1 MCERWSW
8 WPHKWTVELFC
19 LLQCSWRAQIAGLH
33 SGETRWTV
41 TEGAGIYRVRSGRG
55 DSSRVASFPKQRVSG
70 QLIAEEDLWLA
81 DTREFLS
88 NCPEWPMAEATG
100 MQAEGSPMLS
110 NICILKILLGK
121 DEGPWGSY
129 QDLSKKR
136 IKKNQ
141 QFEQKL
147 GTDKHVMF
155 SVWTL
160 QSPALQILSSS
171 VIEAKMNLRLS
182 RKNSRDACSPW
193 ISLLGKKANS
203 GYEKRTQL
211 GIPQRQISLSN
222 FACLNIQ
229 SLRVSKAV
237 DSKLSAKMIFGSL
250 LLTGQLTEHLR
261 RKSEQTLV
269 AAADLR
275 LSALFLKVF
284 GWDMVATLM
293 GIDWYSIDGYVSL
306 WLQCNMNENMQWIQE
321 IHTCVLFFYQWRDS
335 SRQNRR
341 FFDQGT
347 VFTQVIL
354 KHLSQASG
362 ELVTA
367 VQRDAL
373 SVQAE
378 EEALCKAEEEGTIR
392 ILHSVLS
399 VYEIYWNRLRSWF
412 LAIFQS
418 FHLVHSMTPSI
429 HLLCSGSF
437 KQIPIRS
444 LRASVPR
451 YYQTQFWD
459 GHLSLLLCS
468 RSCFSAA
475 NVAPQSCKNS
485 GKIWIFARRPL
496 KKQPRRLGPNCRV
509 CIGK

>member
-1 MCERWSW
+1 MYLPVTHICFGHSETTRLRKPCAASHQPGQSNLRSGCWWMNGYRPFSESPEAKTQFLLSKRVCERWSW
-8 WPHKWTVELFC
+8 WPHKWSVELFC

-33 SGETRWTV
+33 AGETRWIV
-41 TEGAGIYRVRSGRG
+41 TEGAGFIRSGQLWWFTE
-55 DSSRVASFPKQRVSG
+55 SFC

-100 MQAEGSPMLS
+100 MQAEGAPILS

-129 QDLSKKR
+129 QELSKKR
-136 IKKNQ
+136 LKRTNNLNRSW
-141 QFEQKL
+141 EQTSMLCLVFGLCKALPSKYFCHLWLKL
-147 GTDKHVMF
+147 
-155 SVWTL
+155 
-160 QSPALQILSSS
+160 
-171 VIEAKMNLRLS
+171 R
-182 RKNSRDACSPW
+182 W
-193 ISLLGKKANS
+193 ISGWAERTLETLAVREFPCLAKRPIRATKKGRNWGFLSVKFLCPILL
-203 GYEKRTQL
+203 
-211 GIPQRQISLSN
+211 
-222 FACLNIQ
+222 ACGELMCKSNIQ
-229 SLRVSKAV
+229 SLRGSKAV

-275 LSALFLKVF
+275 LSALFLEVF

-293 GIDWYSIDGYVSL
+293 GIDWYSIPGYVSL

-321 IHTCVLFFYQWRDS
+321 IHTGVLFFNQWRDS

-378 EEALCKAEEEGTIR
+378 EEALCKAEEEGTISDTALSLVHIWNLLESFEILISCYFLELPSCALHDPIHSSVMFR
-392 ILHSVLS
+392 ILQTNSNSLS
-399 VYEIYWNRLRSWF
+399 
-412 LAIFQS
+412 
-418 FHLVHSMTPSI
+418 
-429 HLLCSGSF
+429 
-437 KQIPIRS
+437 
-444 LRASVPR
+444 
-451 YYQTQFWD
+451 
-459 GHLSLLLCS
+459 
-468 RSCFSAA
+468 
-475 NVAPQSCKNS
+475 
-485 GKIWIFARRPL
+485 
-496 KKQPRRLGPNCRV
+496 
-509 CIGK
+509 